1 MSSFE
6 SIVEARI
13 RDAIARGDFDELAG
27 KGRPLALED
36 LSAVPEDLRAGY
48 LLLKNAGVLPEEMQ
62 LRKEMVSLE
71 ALLDAC
77 ADPWERTRLR
87 RDLRLEDDPLSGADG
102 AAPAVRPSPG
112 IPGEADHADRALE
125 LAGRLFLALRPG
137 LRSQPNTSLAAAA
150 NASNAFSPSP
160 CKTEPCIV
168 ASVFGRSAAS
178 RASVASVER
187 V

>member
-6 SIVEARI
+6 TIVEARI
-13 RDAIARGDFDELAG
+13 RDAIARGDFDDLAG

-36 LSAVPEDLRAGY
+36 LSAVPDDLRAGY

-87 RDLRLEDDPLSGADG
+87 RDLHWKRIRFQMLMERRRPCAR
-102 AAPAVRPSPG
+102 AP
-112 IPGEADHADRALE
+112 EYRAKLI
-125 LAGRLFLALRPG
+125 AKIAR
-137 LRSQPNTSLAAAA
+137 
-150 NASNAFSPSP
+150 
-160 CKTEPCIV
+160 
-168 ASVFGRSAAS
+168 
-178 RASVASVER
+178 
-187 V
+187 